1 MMQNLMENPNP
12 RSEFLKNESFAGV
25 SSIWPGLSLKK
36 ILMVFI
42 KSKDRLQSFVA
53 GSKEVLGRGG
63 GLDIFN
69 DCSNCLCQNLSVL
82 AQTV

>member
-25 SSIWPGLSLKK
+25 SSILARIEHKK
-36 ILMVFI
+36 DFDGFHQV
-42 KSKDRLQSFVA
+42 KDRLQSFVA

-63 GLDIFN
+63 GLDMFN

>member
-25 SSIWPGLSLKK
+25 SSIWPGSSIKK

-53 GSKEVLGRGG
+53 GSKEVLGRGV
-63 GLDIFN
+63 
-69 DCSNCLCQNLSVL
+69 VL
-82 AQTV
+82 TYLMIAPIVCVKISAF